1 MIMFE
6 NSTYY
11 QRYNNYGY
19 RNYNNYYNP
28 AFTNKYY
35 SNPTIPNMDY
45 TMSAEYNN
53 NNNNSPDNNENNTN
67 EEDVTKFRLGP
78 LSVYNNSINIFG
90 FSIAIDDLII
100 IAIIVLLFLQSDK
113 NYTLLIVLGL
123 MLFNISF
130 SNLNLF

>member
-1 MIMFE
+1 MFE

-11 QRYNNYGY
+11 QRHNNYGY

-28 AFTNKYY
+28 AFTTPYY
-35 SNPTIPNMDY
+35 SNNTQIPNMDY
-45 TMSAEYNN
+45 TMSSEF
-53 NNNNSPDNNENNTN
+53 NNSSINDEHDNNINK
-67 EEDVTKFRLGP
+67 EDDSQFRLGP
-78 LSVYNNSINIFG
+78 LSIGDNSLNLFG

-100 IAIIVLLFLQSDK
+100 IALIILLFLESDK

-123 MLFNISF
+123 MLFNFSF

>member
-11 QRYNNYGY
+11 QRHNNYGY

-28 AFTNKYY
+28 AFTNQYY
-35 SNPTIPNMDY
+35 STPNIPNMDY
-45 TMSAEYNN
+45 TLSSEF
-53 NNNNSPDNNENNTN
+53 NNNSSTTNGHDDDLNKEGDN
-67 EEDVTKFRLGP
+67 KFRLGP
-78 LSVYNNSINIFG
+78 LSIEDNSLDIFG

-100 IAIIVLLFLQSDK
+100 IALIILLFLESDK

-123 MLFNISF
+123 MLFNFSF